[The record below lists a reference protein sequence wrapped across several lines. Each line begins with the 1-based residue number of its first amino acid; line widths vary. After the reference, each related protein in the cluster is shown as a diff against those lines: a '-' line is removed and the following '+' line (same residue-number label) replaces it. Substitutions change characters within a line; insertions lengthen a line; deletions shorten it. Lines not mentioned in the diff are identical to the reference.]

1 MQSRLYR
8 VPDVAEILSTGR
20 TMIYHLMKTGQLK
33 SVKVGGC
40 RRVSSTDL
48 EEYIS
53 SLRDRTE

>member
-1 MQSRLYR
+1 
-8 VPDVAEILSTGR
+8 
-20 TMIYHLMKTGQLK
+20 MIYHLMKTGQLK